1 MSLEIEELNTEPR
14 AYKVYILPLGCTL
27 MMMLHVQRASNNNIV
42 GRESYKGSSPGS
54 LKLRVGMIIMM
65 MMIVIIMMITTESV
79 R

>member
-14 AYKVYILPLGCTL
+14 AYKVYMLPPACTL

-54 LKLRVGMIIMM
+54 LKLRVGMITMM
-65 MMIVIIMMITTESV
+65 MMIVIIIMIMA
-79 R
+79 